1 MPTKH
6 KTTSISSASKNMQ
19 SSSEISNPASYKDP
33 SGFIYTKDG
42 KIFRQVNLFYK
53 ENYDSLMQSGLYK
66 KLVEK
71 KYLITHKEISN
82 SPKNSLAYKIIAP
95 EIIPF
100 ISYPYEWCFS
110 QLKDTALL
118 TLLIQKTALSFDMS
132 LKDATSFNIQ
142 FLPDGKPIFI
152 DTLSFEKYVE
162 GQPWV
167 AYRQF
172 CEQFL
177 SPLAVVAYRDFR
189 LAKLLQDY
197 LGNIPLDLAAKLLPL
212 SAKMNL
218 SLFMHISL
226 HARSQKKYSSIPLS
240 EKGERSLS
248 KQSLLGILDSLE
260 STIRGMKWQD
270 VKSTWSHYYEGDT
283 KGSYHS
289 DAFDKKKKI
298 VAKYLKTIHPKTLW
312 DIGANAGMFS
322 RIASEM
328 GIYTISMDYDYPAVE
343 KNYILMKKNNEKNI
357 LPLWIDITNPTPALG
372 WVNLEREPLIFGR
385 PRPDMVMALALIH
398 HLVMTHNIPLSL
410 LASFFSE
417 ICQSLIIEFVPK
429 GDNRV
434 KLLLQNREDVFSDYN
449 QEHFE
454 KEFWHYFTIREKTVI
469 PQSQR
474 IIYLMLK
481 KD

>member
-1 MPTKH
+1 MANKNWIPI
-6 KTTSISSASKNMQ
+6 TSSF
-19 SSSEISNPASYKDP
+19 KDP
-33 SGFIYTKDG
+33 SGFVYTRDG

-53 ENYDSLMQSGLYK
+53 ENYDLLMQSGLYQR
-66 KLVEK
+66 LVEK
-71 KYLITHKEISN
+71 KFLIPHTETDIQS
-82 SPKNSLAYKIIAP
+82 KNPSAYKTIAP
-95 EIIPF
+95 EVIPF

-110 QLKDTALL
+110 ELKDAALL
-118 TLLIQKTALSFDMS
+118 TLAVQKTALTFGMC

-162 GQPWV
+162 GQPWL

-177 SPLAVVAYRDFR
+177 SPLAVVAYKDFR

-212 SAKMNL
+212 SAKINL

-226 HARSQKKYSSIPLS
+226 HARSQKKYSSTPLS
-240 EKGERSLS
+240 EKGGRSLG

-260 STIRGMKWQD
+260 STIKNMKWQD
-270 VKSTWSHYYEGDT
+270 IKSTWSHYYEGDT
-283 KGSYHS
+283 KGSYHK

-322 RIASEM
+322 RIASKM
-328 GIYTISMDYDYPAVE
+328 DIYTISMDYDYPAVE
-343 KNYILMKKNNEKNI
+343 KNYILLKKNNEKNI
-357 LPLWIDITNPTPALG
+357 LPLWIDITNPTPPLG
-372 WVNLEREPLIFGR
+372 WANLEREPLISGR
-385 PRPDMVMALALIH
+385 PHPDMVMALALVH
-398 HLVMTHNIPLSL
+398 HLVMTHNIPLSR
-410 LASFFSE
+410 LASFFSR

-434 KLLLQNREDVFSDYN
+434 KLLLQNREDVFSDYD

-454 KEFWHYFTIREKTVI
+454 KEFGHYFATREKTVI
-469 PQSQR
+469 SQSQR